1 MDEALLMA
9 ISVGY
14 ILANAADQYQIVAR
28 LNGALAGKVA
38 SGYQLAME
46 VMLINRVG
54 AAFYF
59 LSTALFIEKD
69 GHLGK
74 YISIIGLSL
83 FLVTVMNAF
92 FLGFVRK
99 HIQVKNKLIFRQY
112 LSLGIFSITAFMFGH
127 AGLTVPYIA
136 GFIWSDYRL
145 TFANSGFV
153 LSSVFTLITTLVI
166 DKKLSKEIDNKS
178 EVLSSLVYAIIV
190 GRVFGGLI
198 LILALMW
205 FQLTLN

>member
-1 MDEALLMA
+1 MDVGLLLAM
-9 ISVGY
+9 SLGY

-28 LNGALAGKVA
+28 LNGAVIGKVA

-46 VMLINRVG
+46 VMLINRIG

-59 LSTALFIEKD
+59 LSTAFFIERS
-69 GHLGK
+69 GQVGS

-83 FLVTVMNAF
+83 FVITVMNASL
-92 FLGFVRK
+92 LGFVGK
-99 HIQVKNKLIFRQY
+99 SIQVRNKLIFRRY
-112 LSLGIFSITAFMFGH
+112 FSLGIFSIIAFMFGH

-136 GFIWSDYRL
+136 GFIWPDYRL

-166 DKKLSKEIDNKS
+166 DKRLSKAIDNKS
-178 EVLSSLVYAIIV
+178 DSLSSLVYAVIL
-190 GRVFGGLI
+190 GRVLGGII
-198 LILALMW
+198 LILALLV
-205 FQLTLN
+205 FKST

>member
-1 MDEALLMA
+1 MDEGLLLA
-9 ISVGY
+9 ISLGY
-14 ILANAADQYQIVAR
+14 ILANASDQYQIVAR
-28 LNGALAGKVA
+28 LNGALTGKVA

-59 LSTALFIEKD
+59 LSTALFIERD
-69 GHLGK
+69 GQLGR
-74 YISIIGLSL
+74 YIFIIGVSL
-83 FLVTVMNAF
+83 FVVTVMNAF
-92 FLGFVRK
+92 FLGYVGKRIK
-99 HIQVKNKLIFRQY
+99 VKDKLIFRQY
-112 LSLGIFSITAFMFGH
+112 LSLGIFSIIAFVFGH

-136 GFIWSDYRL
+136 GFIWTDYRL

-166 DKKLSKEIDNKS
+166 DKKLSKEIDSKS

-198 LILALMW
+198 LMLALLG
-205 FQLTLN
+205 FQPN